1 MGGLSTDL
9 VIEQVL
15 MRSIKST
22 GGLTRGRGLGS
33 TQRTLWL
40 LSMPACS
47 EVHEA
52 MQNLTATQYHS
63 NKEHVEASNSRKV
76 RDSKDIAEIEDFL
89 KDHNP
94 FTLDDSSLRNIETGA
109 TADAHV
115 NADDAKMVGEKII
128 EKMSNKIVME
138 HTFKRK
144 DQVVPLNA
152 GKVGKAGAINEAGS
166 YDTDR
171 SATYVPAS
179 SQSWRRPVYR
189 QFSIISTRASKR
201 TTINF

>member
-76 RDSKDIAEIEDFL
+76 RDSKDITEIEDFL
-89 KDHNP
+89 SEILKPVPQLMHMS
-94 FTLDDSSLRNIETGA
+94 TQMMQKWL
-109 TADAHV
+109 
-115 NADDAKMVGEKII
+115 EK
-128 EKMSNKIVME
+128 K
-138 HTFKRK
+138 
-144 DQVVPLNA
+144 
-152 GKVGKAGAINEAGS
+152 
-166 YDTDR
+166 
-171 SATYVPAS
+171 
-179 SQSWRRPVYR
+179 
-189 QFSIISTRASKR
+189 
-201 TTINF
+201 